1 MRLVIFIIFI
11 GLLQAC
17 TKPLEPLMKL
27 EKVAL
32 VSVKYDPSIYK
43 LVKPHG
49 IDFTITYSNFSGD
62 VSQGHTHVMILNE
75 FITNLMT
82 DTVNKSGISIVRPLK
97 LLNTSL
103 MSDSGQIIQYEYL
116 LKPYDPIDINN
127 HVFMAGLA
135 NQLNVDAV
143 AEVDIKFGIHLDE
156 KTLWQ
161 EYNDPYAGT
170 LNSKLLQ
177 LKEGHLTSEL
187 RTSITIKVVDTNAD
201 LIYEE
206 TRYVDSH
213 SDQIRID
220 DRDLVFDGGVSPKL
234 LQLGFSDWINDWVD
248 YLPDYM
254 DRI

>member
-1 MRLVIFIIFI
+1 
-11 GLLQAC
+11 
-17 TKPLEPLMKL
+17 MKL

-43 LVKPHG
+43 FVKPHG

-103 MSDSGQIIQYEYL
+103 MSDSDQIIQYEYL

-143 AEVDIKFGIHLDE
+143 AEVDLSS
-156 KTLWQ
+156 
-161 EYNDPYAGT
+161 Y
-170 LNSKLLQ
+170 
-177 LKEGHLTSEL
+177 
-187 RTSITIKVVDTNAD
+187 R
-201 LIYEE
+201 
-206 TRYVDSH
+206 H
-213 SDQIRID
+213 SAKHRWWTDQRPS
-220 DRDLVFDGGVSPKL
+220 L
-234 LQLGFSDWINDWVD
+234 
-248 YLPDYM
+248 
-254 DRI
+254 